1 MKILWVK
8 CDFLHPTD
16 KGGQIRTL
24 EMLRR
29 LHLRHEIHYVA
40 YADPAQ
46 PEGPRRS
53 SEYSTRAYPIPL
65 NVPPRASLAFA
76 AQALRNL
83 FSSLPLSLERYVS
96 AQMRQQVEQLIL
108 RERFDGVVCDFLSA
122 APLLPDMRG
131 CLLFQHNVETM
142 IWRRH
147 VENAGSP
154 LGRKY
159 FGLQAGR
166 MFRYER
172 DTCRRAG
179 GIVAVSENDSTTM
192 AQLFDIPQPPAI
204 PTGVDIE
211 YFAPPAEPAQPLR
224 DLVFIGSMDWMPNID
239 GIRWFVEDVLPRIR
253 ARRPDCTLTIAGR
266 KPTSAITE
274 LAARDSRILVT
285 GGVPDIRPYVWGA
298 AVSIV
303 PLRIGGGTRLKIYES
318 MAARVPVVSTS
329 IGAEGLA
336 IHPPLDIRIADT
348 AEEFAAQCLAL
359 LENPQQRNDT
369 ADAAWRMVAENF
381 SWESVAQQFERILL
395 NTNPKSSPESDSRR
409 S

>member
-29 LHLRHEIHYVA
+29 MHLRHEIHYVA
-40 YADPAQ
+40 YEDPAQ
-46 PEGPRRS
+46 PEGLRRS
-53 SEYSTRAYPIPL
+53 SEYCTRAYPIPL
-65 NVPPRASLAFA
+65 KVPPRASVAFA
-76 AQALRNL
+76 AQAIGNL

-96 AQMRQQVEQLIL
+96 RKMRAQVEQLIQ
-108 RERFDGVVCDFLSA
+108 REHFDGVVCDFLSA
-122 APLLPDMRG
+122 APLLSDLPG

-147 VENAGSP
+147 ADNASGP
-154 LGRKY
+154 LGRWY
-159 FGLQAGR
+159 FGLQAER
-166 MFRYER
+166 MFRFER
-172 DTCRRAG
+172 ETCHRVG

-192 AQLFDIPQPPAI
+192 AQLFNISAPPAI
-204 PTGVDIE
+204 PTGVDID
-211 YFAPPAEPAQPLR
+211 YFAPPSATPQPLR

-239 GIRWFVEDVLPRIR
+239 GVRWFVDEVLPRVR

-266 KPTSAITE
+266 KPTNAITE
-274 LAARDSRILVT
+274 LAARDPRILVT

-336 IHPPLDIRIADT
+336 IHPPNDIRIADT
-348 AEEFAAQCLAL
+348 AEEFAAQCLDL
-359 LENPQQRNDT
+359 LENPQQRSAI
-369 ADAAWRMVAENF
+369 ADAAWTMVAERF
-381 SWESVAQQFERILL
+381 SWESVAQQFEQILAR
-395 NTNPKSSPESDSRR
+395 TKPQIQPPRR
-409 S
+409 

>member
-29 LHLRHEIHYVA
+29 LHSRHEIHYIA

-53 SEYSTRAYPIPL
+53 SEYCTRAYPIPL
-65 NVPPRASLAFA
+65 KVPSRGSFAFVA
-76 AQALRNL
+76 EALRNL
-83 FSSLPLSLERYVS
+83 FSVLPFSLDRYVS
-96 AQMRQQVEQLIL
+96 KEMRAQVEQLIE

-122 APLLPDMRG
+122 APLLPSLQG

-147 VENAGSP
+147 VENASGP
-154 LGRKY
+154 LARWY
-159 FGLQAGR
+159 FGLQAER
-166 MFRYER
+166 MFRFER
-172 DTCRRAG
+172 DTCQSVG
-179 GIVAVSENDSTTM
+179 GLVAVSENDSTTM
-192 AQLFDIPQPPAI
+192 AELFAIPAPPAI

-211 YFAPPAEPAQPLR
+211 YFAPPPAPPQPLR

-239 GIRWFVEDVLPRIR
+239 GMRWFVDDVLPRIR

-274 LAARDSRILVT
+274 LATRDPGILVT

-329 IGAEGLA
+329 IGAEGLT
-336 IHPPLDIRIADT
+336 IHPPSDIRIADT
-348 AEEFAAQCLAL
+348 AAEFAAQCVEL
-359 LENPQQRNDT
+359 LENPQQRV
-369 ADAAWRMVAENF
+369 AIAGAAWTMVAERF
-381 SWESVAQQFERILL
+381 SWESVAQQFERILARAA
-395 NTNPKSSPESDSRR
+395 PSRR
-409 S
+409 GSVQLTD

>member
-40 YADPAQ
+40 YEDPSQ
-46 PEGPRRS
+46 PEGLRRS
-53 SEYSTRAYPIPL
+53 SEYCSHAYPVPL
-65 NVPPRASLAFA
+65 KVPPRASVAFA
-76 AQALRNL
+76 AQAIRNL
-83 FSSLPLSLERYVS
+83 FSTLPLSLERYVS
-96 AQMRQQVEQLIL
+96 RQMRVQVEQLIQC
-108 RERFDGVVCDFLSA
+108 EHFDGVVCDFLSA
-122 APLLPDMRG
+122 APLLPNLPG

-147 VENAGSP
+147 VDNARGP
-154 LGRKY
+154 LSRWY
-159 FGLQAGR
+159 FGLQAER
-166 MFRYER
+166 MFRFER
-172 DTCRRAG
+172 ETCQRVG

-192 AQLFDIPQPPAI
+192 AQLFDIPPPPSI
-204 PTGVDIE
+204 PTGVDIG
-211 YFAPPAEPAQPLR
+211 YFAPPSATPQPLR

-239 GIRWFVEDVLPRIR
+239 GVRWFVDEVLPRIR
-253 ARRPDCTLTIAGR
+253 AQRPDCTLTIAGR

-274 LAARDSRILVT
+274 LAARDPRILVT
-285 GGVPDIRPYVWGA
+285 GGVPDIRRYVWGA

-336 IHPPLDIRIADT
+336 IHPPTDIRIADT
-348 AEEFAAQCLAL
+348 AEEFAVQCLDL
-359 LENPQQRNDT
+359 LENPRQRS
-369 ADAAWRMVAENF
+369 AIAEAAWTMVAERF
-381 SWESVAQQFERILL
+381 SWESVARQFEQILAR
-395 NTNPKSSPESDSRR
+395 TKP
-409 S
+409 

>member
-29 LHLRHEIHYVA
+29 LHLRHEVHYVA

-53 SEYSTRAYPIPL
+53 SEYCTRAYPIPL
-65 NVPPRASLAFA
+65 NVPSRASLAFA
-76 AQALRNL
+76 AQAFRNL
-83 FSSLPLSLERYVS
+83 LSSLPLSLERYVS
-96 AQMRQQVEQLIL
+96 SQMRAQVEQLIR

-122 APLLPDMRG
+122 APLLPNIQS

-147 VENAGSP
+147 IENARSP
-154 LGRKY
+154 LGRWY
-159 FGLQAGR
+159 FALQAER

-172 DTCRRAG
+172 DACRRAG

-192 AQLFDIPQPPAI
+192 AQLFDIPAPPAI

-211 YFAPPAEPAQPLR
+211 YFAPPAKPAQPLR

-239 GIRWFVEDVLPRIR
+239 GMRWFVEEVLPRLR
-253 ARRPDCTLTIAGR
+253 TRRPDCTLTIAGR

-274 LAARDSRILVT
+274 LAARDPRILVT

-303 PLRIGGGTRLKIYES
+303 PLRVGGGTRLKIYES

-329 IGAEGLA
+329 IGAEGLT
-336 IHPPLDIRIADT
+336 IHPPSDIRIADT
-348 AEEFAAQCLAL
+348 AEEFAAECLAL
-359 LENPQQRNDT
+359 LDNQRQRS
-369 ADAAWRMVAENF
+369 AIAEAAWNMVAENF
-381 SWESVAQQFERILL
+381 SWESVAQQFERVLL
-395 NTNPKSSPESDSRR
+395 NTKPKSSLASDSRR

>member
-40 YADPAQ
+40 YADAAQ

-53 SEYSTRAYPIPL
+53 VEYCTRAYPIPL
-65 NVPPRASLAFA
+65 KVPQRASLAFA
-76 AQALRNL
+76 AQAFSNL
-83 FSSLPLSLERYVS
+83 ISSLPLSLERYVS
-96 AQMRQQVEQLIL
+96 SEMRAQVEQLIR
-108 RERFDGVVCDFLSA
+108 REHFDSVVCDFLSA
-122 APLLPDMRG
+122 APLLRDLRS

-147 VENAGSP
+147 AENARNP
-154 LGRKY
+154 LGRWY
-159 FGLQAGR
+159 FGLQAER
-166 MFRYER
+166 MFRFER
-172 DTCRRAG
+172 DTCRRVG
-179 GIVAVSENDSTTM
+179 GIAAVSENDSTTM
-192 AQLFDIPQPPAI
+192 AKLFDIPQPPAI

-211 YFAPPAEPAQPLR
+211 YFAPPAATAPQARR

-239 GIRWFVEDVLPRIR
+239 GMRWFVEDVLPRIR
-253 ARRPDCTLTIAGR
+253 AHRPKCSLTIAGR
-266 KPTSAITE
+266 KPPPAITE
-274 LAARDSRILVT
+274 LAAQDQGIEVT
-285 GGVPDIRPYVWGA
+285 GGVPDIRPYLWGA

-336 IHPPLDIRIADT
+336 IHPPTDILIADSP
-348 AEEFAAQCLAL
+348 EDFAAACVQLI
-359 LENPQQRNDT
+359 ENAQQRADI
-369 ADAAWRMVAENF
+369 ADAAWNMVAERF
-381 SWESVAQQFERILL
+381 SWESVAQQFEKIL
-395 NTNPKSSPESDSRR
+395 TSTPR
-409 S
+409 

>member
-29 LHLRHEIHYVA
+29 LHLRHEIHFVA
-40 YADPAQ
+40 YTDLAQ
-46 PEGPRRS
+46 SEGPRRS
-53 SEYSTRAYPIPL
+53 AEYCTRAYPIL
-65 NVPPRASLAFA
+65 LKVPPRASLAFA
-76 AQALRNL
+76 AQAFSNL

-96 AQMRQQVEQLIL
+96 SEMREQVEQLIR
-108 RERFDGVVCDFLSA
+108 RERFEGVVCDFLSA
-122 APLLPDMRG
+122 APLFPDVEA
-131 CLLFQHNVETM
+131 CLLFQHNVETT

-147 VENAGSP
+147 AANARGL
-154 LGRKY
+154 LGRWY
-159 FGLQAGR
+159 FGLQAER

-172 DTCRRAG
+172 DACQRAG

-192 AQLFDIPQPPAI
+192 AKLFNIPEPPAV

-211 YFAPPAEPAQPLR
+211 YFAPPPTPPAQPLR

-239 GIRWFVEDVLPRIR
+239 GMRWFVEDVLPRIR
-253 ARRPDCTLTIAGR
+253 ARRPNCTLTIAGR

-274 LAARDSRILVT
+274 LAARDPGILVT
-285 GGVPDIRPYVWGA
+285 GGVPDIRTYVWGA

-318 MAARVPVVSTS
+318 MAARVPVVSTT
-329 IGAEGLA
+329 IGAEGLE
-336 IHPPLDIRIADT
+336 IHPPTDIRIADS
-348 AEEFAAQCLAL
+348 AEEFAAQCLDL
-359 LENPQQRNDT
+359 LEYPQQRLGIAET
-369 ADAAWRMVAENF
+369 AWTMVAERF
-381 SWESVAQQFERILL
+381 SWESVAQQFEQILARAKG
-395 NTNPKSSPESDSRR
+395 T
-409 S
+409 

>member
-40 YADPAQ
+40 YADPTQ
-46 PEGPRRS
+46 PEGPHRS
-53 SEYSTRAYPIPL
+53 SEYCTRAYPIPL
-65 NVPPRASLAFA
+65 KVPPRASLAFA
-76 AQALRNL
+76 AEALRNL

-96 AQMRQQVEQLIL
+96 TEMRAQVEQLIQ
-108 RERFDGVVCDFLSA
+108 REHFDGIVCDFLSA
-122 APLLPDMRG
+122 APLLPDLKG

-147 VENAGSP
+147 VANASGP
-154 LGRKY
+154 LARWY
-159 FGLQAGR
+159 FGLQSAR
-166 MFRYER
+166 MFRFER
-172 DTCRRAG
+172 ATCQRVG

-192 AQLFDIPQPPAI
+192 AELFGIPAPPAI
-204 PTGVDIE
+204 PTGVDID
-211 YFAPPAEPAQPLR
+211 YFAPPPATPQPLR

-239 GIRWFVEDVLPRIR
+239 GMRWFVGEVLPRIR
-253 ARRPDCTLTIAGR
+253 ARRPNCTLTIAGR

-274 LAARDSRILVT
+274 LAASDSGILVT

-318 MAARVPVVSTS
+318 MAARVPVVSTR

-336 IHPPLDIRIADT
+336 IHPPNDIRIADT
-348 AEEFAAQCLAL
+348 AEEFASQCLDL
-359 LENPQQRNDT
+359 LENPQQRS
-369 ADAAWRMVAENF
+369 AIAEAAWTMVAERF
-381 SWESVAQQFERILL
+381 SWESVAQQFEQILAR
-395 NTNPKSSPESDSRR
+395 TKP
-409 S
+409 